1 VRFRVG
7 CSGWS
12 YKHWAGD
19 FYPRGLK
26 SGDWFQHYASLFDT
40 VELNTTFYRLPNVEA
55 VKRWSGLAPPGFLFA
70 AKVSRLITH
79 FRRLVNTSAALKT
92 YIDRVE
98 PLGDHLGPLLVQ
110 LPPDFEADLPRL
122 EAFLKTLPSGRRWA
136 FEFRNRSWWTEDA
149 FDLLRAHEA
158 AFCMYD
164 RGREQTPAVATSGWA
179 YMRFHGPEGAG
190 SGYSAKALEEWSDRL
205 RSLKAREAFVYFN
218 NDIGGHAPRDA
229 LRFRELAA
237 D

>member
-1 VRFRVG
+1 VKFRIG

-26 SGDWFQHYASLFDT
+26 TSDWFQHYASQFDT
-40 VELNTTFYRLPNVEA
+40 VELNTTFYRLPNTAA
-55 VKRWSGLAPPGFLFA
+55 VKRWSELAPPGFLFA

-79 FRRLVNTSAALKT
+79 FRRLAHTRPALKT
-92 YIDRVE
+92 YLDRVE
-98 PLGDHLGPLLVQ
+98 PLGSHLGPLLVQ

-122 EAFLKTLPSGRRWA
+122 EEFLKTLPSSRRWA
-136 FEFRNRSWWTEDA
+136 FEFRNRSWWTDEI
-149 FDLLRAHEA
+149 FELLKAHDT
-158 AFCMYD
+158 AFCVYD
-164 RGREQTPAVATSGWA
+164 RGREQTPAVATSGLV
-179 YMRFHGPEGAG
+179 YMRFHGPEGVG
-190 SGYSAKALEEWSDRL
+190 SGYTDRALEQWFDRL
-205 RSLKAREAFVYFN
+205 RGLDARDVFVYFN

-229 LRFRELAA
+229 RRFRELTA